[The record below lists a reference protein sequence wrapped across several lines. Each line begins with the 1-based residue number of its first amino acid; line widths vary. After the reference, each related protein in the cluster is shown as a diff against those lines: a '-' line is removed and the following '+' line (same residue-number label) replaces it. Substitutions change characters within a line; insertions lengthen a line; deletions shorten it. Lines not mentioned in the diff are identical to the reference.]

1 MSERTVTVTLD
12 SIKDPDAWGHV
23 VESLGLSDE
32 QSLAYLE
39 WGEYATIELT
49 VSSDM
54 TFTGRILPR
63 IEVTR

>member
-1 MSERTVTVTLD
+1 MSERTVTVTLG

-23 VESLGLSDE
+23 AEGLGLSDE
-32 QSLAYLE
+32 QSRAYLE

-49 VSSDM
+49 VSDDM

-63 IEVTR
+63 EVTR